1 MEKRIQSYTVTEI
14 AKAIG
19 GEVSGDGSVEIS
31 EAAPA
36 GEDCPHG
43 ITFAGDSTYLDKAL
57 KSEIGAIIAS
67 SETEFAGRSLI
78 LVPNPRTAFGMV
90 LAMLRRPMPLN
101 SGVHPTA
108 VIADDADIDPTAQIG
123 PHVVIESGAKVA
135 ARCQIYAQGYVGQG
149 CVLGDDCTLFPRVT
163 LYQDVHLGRGCTIH
177 SGAVLGSDGFGFVWD
192 GSRHV
197 KIPQIGRI
205 EIGDFCEIGANACID
220 RATCG
225 ATRLGQGSKLDNLI
239 QVGHNVQIGEHTVI
253 AAHVGIS
260 GSSTIG
266 SYNTIAG
273 QVAISDH
280 VHIGDNIILG
290 GRSGVISDITEP
302 GAYLGL
308 PAIPL
313 QQAMR
318 AMALQGRLP
327 EIYQRLR
334 QVERELA
341 ALQENED
348 LS

>member
-1 MEKRIQSYTVTEI
+1 METTIQSYTVTEI
-14 AKAIG
+14 AQAIG
-19 GEVSGDGSVEIS
+19 GEVLGDGSVVIS
-31 EAAPA
+31 EATPA

-43 ITFAGDSTYLDKAL
+43 ITFAGDAAYLDKAL
-57 KSEIGAIIAS
+57 KSDIGAIIAP
-67 SETEFAGRSLI
+67 SETTSKERPLI
-78 LVPNPRTAFGMV
+78 LVPNPRAAFGMV
-90 LAMLRRPMPLN
+90 LAMLRRPLPLN
-101 SGVHPTA
+101 SGIHPTA
-108 VIADDADIDPTAQIG
+108 VISEVAEVDPTAQIG
-123 PHVVIESGAKVA
+123 PYVVIESGAKVG
-135 ARCQIYAQGYVGQG
+135 ARCQIYAHSYVGQG
-149 CVLGDDCTLFPRVT
+149 CVLGDDCTLFPRAT
-163 LYQDVHLGRGCTIH
+163 LYQDVHLGRGCVIH
-177 SGAVLGSDGFGFVWD
+177 SGAVLGCDGFGFVWD
-192 GSRHV
+192 GTKQV
-197 KIPQIGRI
+197 KVPQIGRV
-205 EIGDFCEIGANACID
+205 ELGDFCEVGANTCID

-225 ATRLGQGSKLDNLI
+225 ATRLGQDTKLDNLI

-266 SYNTIAG
+266 SNNTIAG

-280 VHIGDNIILG
+280 VNIGDNVILG